1 MKNNCSDVKA
11 WRILMEY
18 RVINRMLRTHLLKGN
33 AMQTLWNTSSA
44 SFYLPPTSKNTSSEL
59 NGVCLYWL
67 FLNDLVSTSWL
78 PTLGSWH
85 FPPSDIL
92 LIVFTWISPPD
103 PKTQFGHILPWKLSR
118 VCAPEWTSHDSV
130 NLL

>member
-59 NGVCLYWL
+59 NGVCLYWQ

-85 FPPSDIL
+85 FPSLRHSSDCFHL
-92 LIVFTWISPPD
+92 DQSPWPQD
-103 PKTQFGHILPWKLSR
+103 TVWTHPPLEAEQSVCPRVDLP
-118 VCAPEWTSHDSV
+118 
-130 NLL
+130 